1 MLGVL
6 NALFTLIG
14 FAVTIYTFKR
24 SLKNELIKTQNS
36 ITLDQ
41 VRDLPYEILD
51 NFDKLNLTLKMPSE
65 VQHHHQLLLCMQ
77 WKLQQLKDFSAVM
90 KKIYAYGSKDSICI
104 ISKMQEENL
113 QQLYTETNKLR
124 PMCFYILL
132 VTQIKFDVTGDAV
145 SPELWYKMKINDYH
159 KNKTKIKIA
168 NNEIVNELHLNK
180 KFKI

>member
-1 MLGVL
+1 MINILNNINDSMLGVL

-41 VRDLPYEILD
+41 VRDLPYEVLD
-51 NFDKLNLTLKMPSE
+51 NFDKLNDDSYNE
-65 VQHHHQLLLCMQ
+65 EQR
-77 WKLQQLKDFSAVM
+77 LKDFSSVM

-104 ISKMQEENL
+104 ISKMQEENY
-113 QQLYTETNKLR
+113 QQLCIESNKLR

-168 NNEIVNELHLNK
+168 NNEIVSELHLNK
-180 KFKI
+180 NFKI

>member
-1 MLGVL
+1 MINILNNINDSMLGVL
-6 NALFTLIG
+6 NALLTLIG

-51 NFDKLNLTLKMPSE
+51 NFDKLNDDSYNE
-65 VQHHHQLLLCMQ
+65 E
-77 WKLQQLKDFSAVM
+77 QQLKDFSAVM

>member
-1 MLGVL
+1 MINILNNINDSMLGVL

-14 FAVTIYTFKR
+14 FVVTIYTFKR

-51 NFDKLNLTLKMPSE
+51 NFDKLNDNFYNE
-65 VQHHHQLLLCMQ
+65 E
-77 WKLQQLKDFSAVM
+77 QQLKDFSAVM

-104 ISKMQEENL
+104 ISKMQEENN
-113 QQLYTETNKLR
+113 QQLYIESNKLR

-159 KNKTKIKIA
+159 KNKTNIKVA

-180 KFKI
+180 NFKI

>member
-1 MLGVL
+1 MINILNNINDSMLGVL

-51 NFDKLNLTLKMPSE
+51 NFDKLNDDSYNE
-65 VQHHHQLLLCMQ
+65 E
-77 WKLQQLKDFSAVM
+77 QQLKGFSAVM

-104 ISKMQEENL
+104 ISKMQEENY
-113 QQLYTETNKLR
+113 QQLYIKSNKLR

-159 KNKTKIKIA
+159 KSKTMIKIT

>member
-1 MLGVL
+1 MINILNNINDSMLGVL

-51 NFDKLNLTLKMPSE
+51 NFDKLNDDSYSE
-65 VQHHHQLLLCMQ
+65 A
-77 WKLQQLKDFSAVM
+77 QQLKDFSAVM

-104 ISKMQEENL
+104 ISKMQEENY
-113 QQLYTETNKLR
+113 QQLYIKSNKLR

-159 KNKTKIKIA
+159 KSKTMIKIA
-168 NNEIVNELHLNK
+168 NNEIVSELHLNK
-180 KFKI
+180 NFKI

>member
-1 MLGVL
+1 MINILNNINDSMLGVL
-6 NALFTLIG
+6 NVLFTLIG

-51 NFDKLNLTLKMPSE
+51 NFDKLNDDSYNE
-65 VQHHHQLLLCMQ
+65 E
-77 WKLQQLKDFSAVM
+77 QQLKDFSAVM

-104 ISKMQEENL
+104 ISKMQEENY
-113 QQLYTETNKLR
+113 QQLYIESNKLR

>member
-1 MLGVL
+1 MINILNNINDSMLGVL

-14 FAVTIYTFKR
+14 FVVTIYTFKR

-51 NFDKLNLTLKMPSE
+51 NFDKLNDDSYKE
-65 VQHHHQLLLCMQ
+65 
-77 WKLQQLKDFSAVM
+77 KQQLKDFSAVM

-104 ISKMQEENL
+104 ISKMQEENY
-113 QQLYTETNKLR
+113 QQLYIESNKLR

-159 KNKTKIKIA
+159 KNKTKIKVA

-180 KFKI
+180 NFKI

>member
-1 MLGVL
+1 MINMLNNINDSMLGVL

-14 FAVTIYTFKR
+14 FVVTIYTFKR

-51 NFDKLNLTLKMPSE
+51 NFDKLNDDSYNE
-65 VQHHHQLLLCMQ
+65 E
-77 WKLQQLKDFSAVM
+77 QQLKDFSAVM

-104 ISKMQEENL
+104 ISKMQEENY
-113 QQLYTETNKLR
+113 QQLYIESNKLR

-159 KNKTKIKIA
+159 KNKTKIKVA

-180 KFKI
+180 NFKI

>member
-1 MLGVL
+1 MINILNNINDSMLDVL

-51 NFDKLNLTLKMPSE
+51 NFDKLNDDSYNE
-65 VQHHHQLLLCMQ
+65 E
-77 WKLQQLKDFSAVM
+77 QQLKDFSAVM

-104 ISKMQEENL
+104 ISKMQEENY
-113 QQLYTETNKLR
+113 QQLYIESNKLR

>member
-1 MLGVL
+1 MINILNNINDSMLAVL

-14 FAVTIYTFKR
+14 FVVTIYTFKR

-51 NFDKLNLTLKMPSE
+51 NFDKLNDNFYNE
-65 VQHHHQLLLCMQ
+65 E
-77 WKLQQLKDFSAVM
+77 QQLKDFSAVM

-104 ISKMQEENL
+104 ISKMQEENN
-113 QQLYTETNKLR
+113 QQLYIESNKLR

-159 KNKTKIKIA
+159 KNKTNIKVA

-180 KFKI
+180 NFKI

>member
-1 MLGVL
+1 MINILNNINDSMLGVL

-51 NFDKLNLTLKMPSE
+51 NFDKLNDDSYNE
-65 VQHHHQLLLCMQ
+65 E
-77 WKLQQLKDFSAVM
+77 QQLKDFSAVM

>member
-51 NFDKLNLTLKMPSE
+51 NFDKLNDDSYNE
-65 VQHHHQLLLCMQ
+65 E
-77 WKLQQLKDFSAVM
+77 QQLKDFSAVM

>member
-1 MLGVL
+1 MNNMLNNINDSMLGVL

-14 FAVTIYTFKR
+14 FVVTIYTFKR

-51 NFDKLNLTLKMPSE
+51 NFDKLNDDSYSE
-65 VQHHHQLLLCMQ
+65 E
-77 WKLQQLKDFSAVM
+77 QQLKDFSAVM

-104 ISKMQEENL
+104 ISKMQEENY
-113 QQLYTETNKLR
+113 QQLYIKSNKLR

-159 KNKTKIKIA
+159 KNKIKIKIA

-180 KFKI
+180 RFKI

>member
-1 MLGVL
+1 MINILNNINDSMLGVL
-6 NALFTLIG
+6 NALFILIG
-14 FAVTIYTFKR
+14 FVVTIYTFKR

-51 NFDKLNLTLKMPSE
+51 NFDKLNDNFYNE
-65 VQHHHQLLLCMQ
+65 E
-77 WKLQQLKDFSAVM
+77 QQLKDFSAVM

-104 ISKMQEENL
+104 ISKMQEENY
-113 QQLYTETNKLR
+113 QQLYIESNKLR

-159 KNKTKIKIA
+159 KNKTNIKVA

-180 KFKI
+180 NFKI

>member
-1 MLGVL
+1 MINLLNNINDSMLGVL

-51 NFDKLNLTLKMPSE
+51 NFDKLNDDSYNE
-65 VQHHHQLLLCMQ
+65 E
-77 WKLQQLKDFSAVM
+77 QQLKDFSAVM

-104 ISKMQEENL
+104 ISKMQEENY
-113 QQLYTETNKLR
+113 QQFYIKSNKLR

-168 NNEIVNELHLNK
+168 NNEIVSELHLNK
-180 KFKI
+180 NFKI

>member
-1 MLGVL
+1 MINILNNINDSMLGVL

-51 NFDKLNLTLKMPSE
+51 NFDKLNDDSYNE
-65 VQHHHQLLLCMQ
+65 E
-77 WKLQQLKDFSAVM
+77 QQLKDFSAVM

-104 ISKMQEENL
+104 ISKMQEENY
-113 QQLYTETNKLR
+113 QQLYIESNKLR

-159 KNKTKIKIA
+159 KNKTKIKIV

>member
-1 MLGVL
+1 MINILNNINDSMLGVL

-51 NFDKLNLTLKMPSE
+51 NFDKLNDDSYNE
-65 VQHHHQLLLCMQ
+65 E
-77 WKLQQLKDFSAVM
+77 QQLKDFSAVM
-90 KKIYAYGSKDSICI
+90 KKIYTYGSKDSICI
-104 ISKMQEENL
+104 ISKMQEENY
-113 QQLYTETNKLR
+113 QQLYIESNKLR

>member
-1 MLGVL
+1 MTNILNNINDSMLGVL

-14 FAVTIYTFKR
+14 FVVTIYTFKR
-24 SLKNELIKTQNS
+24 SLKNELIKNQNS

-51 NFDKLNLTLKMPSE
+51 NFDKLNDDSYNEK
-65 VQHHHQLLLCMQ
+65 
-77 WKLQQLKDFSAVM
+77 QQLKDFSAVM

-104 ISKMQEENL
+104 ISKMQEENY
-113 QQLYTETNKLR
+113 QQLYIESNKLR

-159 KNKTKIKIA
+159 KNKTKIKVA

-180 KFKI
+180 NFKI

>member
-1 MLGVL
+1 MINILNNINDSMLGVL

-14 FAVTIYTFKR
+14 FVVTIYTFKR

-51 NFDKLNLTLKMPSE
+51 NFDKLNDNFYNE
-65 VQHHHQLLLCMQ
+65 E
-77 WKLQQLKDFSAVM
+77 QQLKDFSAVM

-104 ISKMQEENL
+104 ISKMQEENY
-113 QQLYTETNKLR
+113 QQLYIESNKLR

-159 KNKTKIKIA
+159 KNKTNIKVA

-180 KFKI
+180 NFKI